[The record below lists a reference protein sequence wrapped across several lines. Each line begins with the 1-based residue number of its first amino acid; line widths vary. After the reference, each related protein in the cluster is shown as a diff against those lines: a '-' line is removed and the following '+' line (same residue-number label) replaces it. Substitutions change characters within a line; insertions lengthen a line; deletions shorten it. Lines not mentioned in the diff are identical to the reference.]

1 MKYSKE
7 CFSHSSV
14 CVCVCVEYR
23 SIDHVMNT
31 NNHIQTIT
39 RLLTTKMN
47 VVATATATK
56 SWHFIHYC
64 LNMVRK
70 YAFKNKLQLVL
81 QAPFSIIVTHLSL
94 SHLLWTL
101 LTTLWFEKY
110 LLYDCDALL
119 SFIPYSI
126 RKYYNFF
133 QFLFSCLLAL
143 IHSIH
148 LRFFFYECSCCE
160 FNLLPMQG
168 SEFQLR
174 HMTFICVYDCI
185 WSSVFWLKL
194 SFIVELWI
202 ELSRAQSSACEQ
214 QTVSNM

>member
-1 MKYSKE
+1 
-7 CFSHSSV
+7 
-14 CVCVCVEYR
+14 
-23 SIDHVMNT
+23 MNT

-126 RKYYNFF
+126 RKYYSFF

-143 IHSIH
+143 VHTRTHTLYSFKI
-148 LRFFFYECSCCE
+148 FFLWMF
-160 FNLLPMQG
+160 M
-168 SEFQLR
+168 
-174 HMTFICVYDCI
+174 
-185 WSSVFWLKL
+185 
-194 SFIVELWI
+194 LWI
-202 ELSRAQSSACEQ
+202 QFIAHARKRISIASYDFHLCVWLYME
-214 QTVSNM
+214 